1 MLSKY
6 WFPAAVVSVAL
17 AATVATTD
25 PVESSYTVFNAGLS
39 EAVSPLQDTVKYP
52 LGAYKFRRRGDFA
65 AESLPDSVLRALGIT
80 IDFADENDTT
90 PRLTARDTTV
100 VPDSLR
106 YTDPFRYKYYVALID
121 SLTHRI
127 VSDSLLKSY
136 QMLMASADTIQAR
149 LDSSDRHM
157 LDSLYYR
164 DSTIR
169 AREAFLA
176 WYNGLSKEE
185 RKKYDL
191 DKKMKAKQAR
201 MDSLKA
207 IKEEK
212 LAVRDSIRENT
223 PRVLQTFAIPDSLQY
238 KRIITWPVDQEFHD
252 VKARVPDTTYNHYF
266 YDYAFRREDVNST
279 WLGVA
284 GSAVQPYNYFRRRSG
299 DEPEFYSWF
308 SSWSY
313 SAKNLPMYNT
323 KTPYTE
329 LAYWGTLLA
338 DEEKESDNLHIFTTQ
353 NILPEWNFS
362 ILYDRWGGG
371 GMLNNEETVNKTFSV
386 GTNYMGKRYLM
397 HAGYISNRITR
408 GENGGLVDISEVR
421 DTSIDAREMR
431 VTLSKAESEIKKK
444 TFFLNQ
450 QYRIPFTFINKWR
463 QKRDSTFVPDST
475 EEITT
480 AFIGHSSEWTRYG
493 RHYTDQIS
501 TSDVVGRS
509 LFGDTFNYNPTASD
523 DSLGLNELDNKL
535 FIRLQPWSADA
546 AVSKLDVG
554 IGDKVQ
560 TWADSS
566 ATGRKFRGNSLY
578 AYAGAN
584 GRLLHNM
591 TWDARG
597 NLYFGGYHAGD
608 FDVRASA
615 AYRFYPFRKARKSP
629 VSLSASFRTSLRD
642 PDYYQRNMYSNHYIW
657 NNDFGKISDTR
668 IGGRIDIPWWR
679 LSASVDYGLLAN
691 HVWYDT
697 LSIARQHSS
706 AMSVLSATLRK
717 DIVLANFL
725 HLDNS
730 VLFQVSSNE
739 DVLPLPRLALNG
751 KYYIQFVVQR
761 NDAGEKVLEM
771 QAGANV
777 LYNTPWYA
785 PAWNPAL
792 GVFHNQ
798 NEVRYENGPIVD
810 LFINAQWKRAC
821 IFVKIE
827 NAAQRWFDTADYFSA
842 HRFINTQRIIK
853 LGMYWPFYT
862 QPGRGGSSG
871 AGRSSGSDF
880 GGMQGAGGT
889 GSSGR
894 AVNRNM

>member
-6 WFPAAVVSVAL
+6 WFPAAVVSLAL
-17 AATVATTD
+17 AASVAATD
-25 PVESSYTVFNAGLS
+25 PVESTYAIELS
-39 EAVSPLQDTVKYP
+39 EVSPLQDTVKYP
-52 LGAYKFRRRGDFA
+52 LGAYKLRRRGDFA
-65 AESLPDSVLRALGIT
+65 AESLPDSILRSLGIT
-80 IDFADENDTT
+80 VEFADPDDTV
-90 PRLTARDTTV
+90 PRLTARDTIV

-106 YTDPFRYKYYVALID
+106 ESDPFRYKYYVALID

-127 VSDSLLKSY
+127 VSDSLRKSY
-136 QMLMASADTIQAR
+136 FTLMEAEDTLHAR
-149 LDSSDRHM
+149 LDSSDRYL

-191 DKKMKAKQAR
+191 EQKMKRKQAR
-201 MDSLKA
+201 TDSLKN

-252 VKARVPDTTYNHYF
+252 VNARVPDTTYNHFF

-284 GSAVQPYNYFRRRSG
+284 GSAVQPYNYFKRRSG
-299 DEPEFYSWF
+299 EEPEFYSF
-308 SSWSY
+308 FAPWSY
-313 SAKNLPMYNT
+313 SAKNFPMYNT

-338 DEEKESDNLHIFTTQ
+338 DEAKESDNLHIFTTQ
-353 NILPEWNFS
+353 NILPEWNYS
-362 ILYDRWGGG
+362 ILYERWGGG
-371 GMLNNEETVNKTFSV
+371 GMLNNEKTINKTFSV
-386 GTNYMGKRYLM
+386 GTNYMGRRYLM

-408 GENGGLVDISEVR
+408 GENGGIVDIADVR

-431 VTLSKAESEIKKK
+431 VALSKAESEIKKK
-444 TFFLNQ
+444 TFFLDQ

-463 QKRDSTFVPDST
+463 QKRDSTFVPDSSD
-475 EEITT
+475 EITT
-480 AFIGHSSEWTRYG
+480 AFIGHSTEWSRYG
-493 RHYTDQIS
+493 RHYTDAIS
-501 TSDVVGRS
+501 TSDIVGRA

-523 DSLGLNELDNKL
+523 DSLGLTELDNKL

-554 IGDKVQ
+554 IGDKIQ

-566 ATGRKFRGNSLY
+566 ATAQRFRGNSVY

-584 GRLLHNM
+584 GRLLRNM
-591 TWDARG
+591 TWNARG
-597 NLYFGGYHAGD
+597 QLYFGGYHAGD
-608 FDVRASA
+608 FNVRASA

-629 VSLSASFRTSLRD
+629 VSLSASFSSTLRD
-642 PDYYQRNMYSNHYIW
+642 PDYYQQSMYSNHYIW
-657 NNDFGKISDTR
+657 SNDFGKISDTR

-679 LSASVDYGLLAN
+679 VSASVDYGLLAN

-697 LSIARQHSS
+697 LGVVRQNSS

-717 DIVLANFL
+717 DVVIANL
-725 HLDNS
+725 VHLDNS
-730 VLFQVSSNE
+730 LLFQISSDE
-739 DVLPLPRLALNG
+739 EVLPLPRLSLNG
-751 KYYIQFVVQR
+751 KYYLQFIVQR

-798 NEVRYENGPIVD
+798 NEIRYENGPVID

-842 HRFINTQRIIK
+842 HHYINTQRIIK

-862 QPGRGGSSG
+862 QPGKGGNSG

-880 GGMQGAGGT
+880 RGMQGAGGM
-889 GSSGR
+889 GSSDR